1 MADQAAPGTM
11 AETGDTG
18 AHGLDAQVAQSY
30 VHEEFHGRPASWVA
44 SSIVIVGFIVGGIM
58 ELAVAAVSP
67 GWKWLYITIG
77 IISIIAGIVALA
89 WPGETFLVL
98 AEGIERHRD
107 DNLVRGRLIAEN
119 PALRGRSVSL
129 EMEWEV
135 ALADELVQ
143 RSGRKAD
150 FGARIL
156 VSSALAAN
164 RVATDEW
171 SGRGG
176 RGSLRRLVSRAFDA
190 LFEHY
195 GSSGSAARQRA
206 VRSSG

>member
-1 MADQAAPGTM
+1 MTDGLGLRERKKRRTRAAIEHAALALFVAKGFDATTIEEVSAA
-11 AETGDTG
+11 AEVSPRTFFRYFPTKE
-18 AHGLDAQVAQSY
+18 HV
-30 VHEEFHGRPASWVA
+30 VFA
-44 SSIVIVGFIVGGIM
+44 SSDEVLKRLRQAIRNAPADVSD
-58 ELAVAAVSP
+58 AVA
-67 GWKWLYITIG
+67 LR
-77 IISIIAGIVALA
+77 
-89 WPGETFLVL
+89 ETFLVL
-98 AEGIERHRD
+98 AEGIERHRE

-129 EMEWEV
+129 EMEWEL
-135 ALADELVQ
+135 ALADELLQ

-176 RGSLRRLVSRAFDA
+176 RGSLRRLVLRAFDA
-190 LFEHY
+190 LFEQY
-195 GSSGSAARQRA
+195 GADRDLAPQRA
-206 VRSSG
+206 SRSSG